1 MQEFTGKVAVVT
13 GAGSGIGRGLALR
26 WAAEGMRVAMI
37 DIDEAALQETADLMA
52 AASPDA
58 PQLARRGDVSHAFDV
73 DAFADDVFAEW
84 GQVDLLCNNAG
95 VFLGG
100 YLWDR
105 HVEDLEHILG
115 VNLWGILHGIRAF
128 VPRMIAQDTEGHIVN
143 TASVSGIF
151 GSPLSGPYNISK
163 FAAFAATE
171 TLAGDLV
178 LSGSKLRASVLCPG
192 IVSTNIATR
201 ALHRPEETGRPLT
214 DDQRFV
220 TEMLIDLV
228 PTGLDPA
235 EVAGI
240 VLDGVRAE
248 DFLILTHGHH
258 ADSITSRAAELTTR
272 ALPSVVAYT

>member
-1 MQEFTGKVAVVT
+1 VVGVVT
-13 GAGSGIGRGLALR
+13 DVTSLESVEALR
-26 WAAEGMRVAMI
+26 
-37 DIDEAALQETADLMA
+37 
-52 AASPDA
+52 DA
-58 PQLARRGDVSHAFDV
+58 TL
-73 DAFADDVFAEW
+73 DAFGAVHL
-84 GQVDLLCNNAG
+84 VCNNAG
-95 VFLGG
+95 IGSG
-100 YLWDR
+100 SEGQIWEH
-105 HVEDLEHILG
+105 HVNDWRWSLDVNVMG
-115 VNLWGILHGIRAF
+115 VVNGINAF
-128 VPRMIAQDTEGHIVN
+128 VPTLLAQDTEGHIVN

-220 TEMLIDLV
+220 TDMLIDLV

-258 ADSITSRAAELTTR
+258 AGSITSRAAELTTR

>member
-1 MQEFTGKVAVVT
+1 MPPRRPTPR
-13 GAGSGIGRGLALR
+13 S
-26 WAAEGMRVAMI
+26 WP
-37 DIDEAALQETADLMA
+37 A
-52 AASPDA
+52 AATSS
-58 PQLARRGDVSHAFDV
+58 RAFDV
-73 DAFADDVFAEW
+73 DAFADDVFDQW

-240 VLDGVRAE
+240 VLDGIHAE

-258 ADSITSRAAELTTR
+258 AESITSRAAELTTTPSPRWSPTPDPRGTFAGAGTAATGWSRPPR
-272 ALPSVVAYT
+272 APEGQRPRSAGERRGDQVMAVDGWSG